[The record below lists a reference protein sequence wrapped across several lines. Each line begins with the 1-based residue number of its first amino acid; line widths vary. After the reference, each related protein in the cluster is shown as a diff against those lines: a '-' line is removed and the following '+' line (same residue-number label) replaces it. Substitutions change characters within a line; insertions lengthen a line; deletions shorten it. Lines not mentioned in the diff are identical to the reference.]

1 MPVAC
6 VEYRMITPEYAR
18 QKFEQGLGYEAYLST
33 GSADQR
39 AAWARFEAGLSLR
52 PEQHHLVNNFVRQI
66 NVLALSGTWCGDCVQ
81 QVPMLAKIAESNK
94 DCIRVRLLDRDE
106 HIDLS
111 NQVKICGGNRVPT
124 VLFLSEDF
132 EFVAISGDK
141 SLSRLRASARKH
153 LGAACV
159 LPGAPVDE
167 DERAATLQ
175 DWVNDFERV
184 HLMLRLSPKL
194 RQRHGD

>member
-1 MPVAC
+1 
-6 VEYRMITPEYAR
+6 MITPEYAR

-33 GSADQR
+33 GTADQR
-39 AAWARFEAGLSLR
+39 AAWARFEASVELR

-94 DCIRVRLLDRDE
+94 DRIRLRLVDRDE
-106 HIDLS
+106 HMDLS

-124 VLFLSEDF
+124 VLFLNEDF
-132 EFVAISGDK
+132 EFVALSGDK
-141 SLSRLRASARKH
+141 SLSRLRAAARKQ
-153 LGAACV
+153 LGAACP

-167 DERAATLQ
+167 HERAATLQ

-184 HLMLRLSPKL
+184 HLTLRLSAKL